1 MTSNKNSSTFQS
13 NKGVPMNNNTMKH
26 TMTAFIA
33 MMVILFQWSSAQ
45 DSRIPGGELY
55 DSIKASVRNG
65 KMVFASADGNFRWW
79 IDSRIQVDAAM
90 YFENKNAM
98 SNGAHFRRLT
108 FALKSMLHRD
118 WEAELDMDFAEQV
131 DTKPQTELRDMWIKY
146 TVPNQTLSFM
156 VGHFKEPFGMERL
169 NSSRVLMFLERSS
182 LSNAL
187 PLGRRIGISTRYWN
201 DLGQVTA
208 ALMGHE
214 PSTRIDK
221 GQRDEGYSTNLRVTA
236 APINTDGHNL
246 HVGLAGSYK
255 IPDATSELKPNT
267 IEISARTESYVFNP
281 KYLHTGDIS
290 DVDHYY
296 RYGAEL
302 MYINGPL
309 YAQTEVMGTTINRW
323 YGKPSVNLGGGYV
336 MAAYVLTGETRYYY
350 VDEGEIGPIEAP
362 KNPWGAVEVA
372 ARYTI
377 TDLNDGAAGVRGGKA
392 NQLMLG
398 VNYYPNTSIKI
409 QLNYSIVDL
418 DQYATRKG
426 NLFGDDDHSFIQ
438 MRFQASM

>member
-1 MTSNKNSSTFQS
+1 MK
-13 NKGVPMNNNTMKH
+13 KH
-26 TMTAFIA
+26 TMIRSIIA
-33 MMVILFQWSSAQ
+33 VLVLVIIGQQGVFAQ
-45 DSRIPGGELY
+45 DRRIPGGDHF
-55 DSIKASVRNG
+55 DSLKASLMNG
-65 KMVFASADGNFRWW
+65 KMVFTSADGNFRWW
-79 IDSRIQVDAAM
+79 FDSRLQVDAAM

-118 WEAELDMDFAEQV
+118 WEAELDMDFSEQV

-146 TVPNQTLSFM
+146 TVPNQNLSFM

-169 NSSRVLMFLERSS
+169 NSSRMLMFLERSS
-182 LSNAL
+182 LSSAI
-187 PLGRRIGISTRYWN
+187 PMGRRIGISGRYWS
-201 DLGQVTA
+201 DFYQITA

-221 GQRDEGYSTNLRVTA
+221 GQRDEGFSTNLRA
-236 APINTDGHNL
+236 SIAPLNSIGHNL

-281 KYLHTGDIS
+281 KYLHTGDIA

-336 MAAYVLTGETRYYY
+336 MAAYVLTGETRYYF
-350 VDEGEIGPIEAP
+350 VDEGEVGPIEKP
-362 KNPWGAVEVA
+362 KNSWGALEVA

-409 QLNYSIVDL
+409 QFNYSMVDL
-418 DQYATRKG
+418 DKYATRKG

>member
-1 MTSNKNSSTFQS
+1 MK
-13 NKGVPMNNNTMKH
+13 NNTMIQSIV
-26 TMTAFIA
+26 T
-33 MMVILFQWSSAQ
+33 VLLLILVGLQGISAQ
-45 DSRIPGGELY
+45 DSRIPGGSHIDTL
-55 DSIKASVRNG
+55 KASLMNG
-65 KMVFASADGNFRWW
+65 KMVFTSADGNFRWW
-79 IDSRIQVDAAM
+79 FDSRIQVDAAM

-146 TVPNQTLSFM
+146 TVPHQNLSFM

-169 NSSRVLMFLERSS
+169 NSSRLLLFLERASISS
-182 LSNAL
+182 AL
-187 PLGRRIGISTRYWN
+187 PLGRRIGISARYWME
-201 DLGQVTA
+201 DMGQITA

-214 PSTRIDK
+214 PATRIDK
-221 GQRDEGYSTNLRVTA
+221 GQRDEGFSTNLRASV
-236 APINTDGHNL
+236 APINTMGHNL

-281 KYLHTGDIS
+281 KFLHTGDIA
-290 DVDHYY
+290 DVNNYY
-296 RYGAEL
+296 RYGGEL
-302 MYINGPL
+302 MYINGPF
-309 YAQTEVMGTTINRW
+309 YAQSEMMGTTINRW
-323 YGKPSVNLGGGYV
+323 YGKPSVNLSGGYV
-336 MAAYVLTGETRYYY
+336 MAAYAVTGETRYYFS
-350 VDEGEIGPIEAP
+350 DEGEIGPLEAP
-362 KNPWGAVEVA
+362 KNSWGALEIA
-372 ARYTI
+372 ARYTR
-377 TDLNDGAAGVRGGKA
+377 TDLNDGAAGVRGGLA
-392 NQLMLG
+392 NQIMLG
-398 VNYYPNTSIKI
+398 INYYPNTSIKI
-409 QLNYSIVDL
+409 QFNYSTVDL